1 MVKASQFFKSKK
13 EVKMISG
20 AELTRARKE
29 HGYNQRLMA
38 HFLGVSQPMVSM
50 MEKGT
55 KPLTTKAIDFV
66 SDRYIEITPAP
77 TPAPAKN
84 GDLVI
89 KMPLKTKKIRGAKMP
104 VLASRGLLDKSKKHP
119 LCLRCRN
126 RCRQTNKVKV
136 LSCPQ
141 FEAKDAK

>member
-1 MVKASQFFKSKK
+1 
-13 EVKMISG
+13 MISG

-38 HFLGVSQPMVSM
+38 DLLGVSQPMVSM
-50 MEKGT
+50 MEKGS
-55 KPLTTKAIDFV
+55 KPLTNKALDFI
-66 SDRYIEITPAP
+66 SGGYIEITPAP
-77 TPAPAKN
+77 TLAPPKK

-89 KMPLKTKKIRGAKMP
+89 KMPLKTKKMREVKMP
-104 VLASRGLLDKSKKHP
+104 VLGSLGLLGKSATHP

-126 RCRQTNKVKV
+126 KCKQTNKIKI

-141 FEAKDAK
+141 YEAKDAK